1 MLVALINWWIILYLD
16 LVCMIEIYVM
26 RLYCIFPRSK
36 RKLAKQLFSILQQQI
51 GIVFPNALEI

>member
-16 LVCMIEIYVM
+16 LVCMIEIYVT